1 MAGVEIVTVSGKG
14 QVVLPK
20 KIRNN
25 LKITQGT
32 KLLLVERK
40 GEICLKKA
48 DFIMNEKNFTL
59 IASEKALAKQ
69 WLTKEE
75 DEAWKNL

>member
-1 MAGVEIVTVSGKG
+1 MVSVEIVTVSGKG

-20 KIRNN
+20 KIRNS

-40 GEICLKKA
+40 GEICLKKT
-48 DFIMNEKNFTL
+48 DSLFNEKNATAIL
-59 IASEKALAKQ
+59 SEKSLAKA
-69 WLTKEE
+69 WLSKEE